1 MSILKRKKKLDE
13 NKADAEGYALPV
25 RFGPEMRVLIIGG
38 GIAGLTLAGLLQQ
51 RGFKP
56 RVVERIP
63 EYGKVGYIIVLW
75 PSGGRVLKGLGLY
88 RDLIDTGLPF
98 STYNVWNEK
107 GEMLR
112 SYSVDEVSEK
122 YGPMI
127 SIYRSE
133 LINIL
138 RKNINP
144 ESLTMGVTVEKIH
157 QTPDEAIVAFSDGSE
172 ESFDLVVGCD
182 GVRSKTR
189 SLVFG
194 DVPLSYSG
202 MRGWSFWLKSGISKS
217 AQIAEYWGTGKFL
230 GIWPTRNRLS
240 VFTCIRSP
248 KGTPETIENRLDH
261 IRQHFS
267 EFGGIVPEVLAGL
280 EDPSD
285 IFHDEYCDLRMDEWY
300 KGRVVLVGDSA
311 HAVLPTAG
319 GGVSMAIES
328 AAVLADELSRADSKY
343 ISQALEAYVVRRRPR
358 VNKVQDQS
366 RMMGKVAF
374 ADSHAVS
381 ILRNLV
387 MRFYSSRLH
396 LKYWDD
402 LLKEPI

>member
-1 MSILKRKKKLDE
+1 
-13 NKADAEGYALPV
+13 
-25 RFGPEMRVLIIGG
+25 
-38 GIAGLTLAGLLQQ
+38 
-51 RGFKP
+51 
-56 RVVERIP
+56 
-63 EYGKVGYIIVLW
+63 
-75 PSGGRVLKGLGLY
+75 
-88 RDLIDTGLPF
+88 
-98 STYNVWNEK
+98 
-107 GEMLR
+107 
-112 SYSVDEVSEK
+112 
-122 YGPMI
+122 
-127 SIYRSE
+127 
-133 LINIL
+133 
-138 RKNINP
+138 
-144 ESLTMGVTVEKIH
+144 
-157 QTPDEAIVAFSDGSE
+157 
-172 ESFDLVVGCD
+172 
-182 GVRSKTR
+182 
-189 SLVFG
+189 
-194 DVPLSYSG
+194 
-202 MRGWSFWLKSGISKS
+202 
-217 AQIAEYWGTGKFL
+217 
-230 GIWPTRNRLS
+230 

-248 KGTPETIENRLDH
+248 RGTPETVENRLDH

-267 EFGGIVPEVLAGL
+267 GFGGIVPEVLAGL

-343 ISQALEAYVVRRRPR
+343 ISQALEGYVVRRRPR

-381 ILRNLV
+381 VLRNLI

>member
-1 MSILKRKKKLDE
+1 MSILKRKKLDNRSADIE
-13 NKADAEGYALPV
+13 NYALPV

-56 RVVERIP
+56 RIVERIP

-75 PSGGRVLKGLGLY
+75 PSGSRVLKGLGLY
-88 RDLIDTGLPF
+88 RDLIETGLPF
-98 STYNVWNEK
+98 STYNVWDEK
-107 GEMLR
+107 GEMLK

-144 ESLTMGVTVEKIH
+144 ENITMGLSVEKIH
-157 QTPDEAIVAFSDGSE
+157 QTPDEAIVTFSDGTQ

-182 GVRSKTR
+182 GVRSRTR
-189 SLVFG
+189 NLVFG

-202 MRGWSFWLKSGISKS
+202 MTGWSFWLKSGIAKS
-217 AQIAEYWGTGKFL
+217 AHIAEYWGTGKFL

-240 VFTCIRSP
+240 VFTSIRSP
-248 KGTPETIENRLDH
+248 KGTPDPVESRLDR
-261 IRQHFS
+261 IREHFS
-267 EFGGIVPEVLAGL
+267 DFGGVVPEILAGL
-280 EDPSD
+280 EDPTE
-285 IFHDEYCDLRMDEWY
+285 IFHDEYCDLRMDEWH

-319 GGVSMAIES
+319 GGVAMAIES

-343 ISQALEAYVVRRRPR
+343 ISQALEGYVTRRRPR

-374 ADSHAVS
+374 ADSRAVS
-381 ILRNLV
+381 VLRNFV